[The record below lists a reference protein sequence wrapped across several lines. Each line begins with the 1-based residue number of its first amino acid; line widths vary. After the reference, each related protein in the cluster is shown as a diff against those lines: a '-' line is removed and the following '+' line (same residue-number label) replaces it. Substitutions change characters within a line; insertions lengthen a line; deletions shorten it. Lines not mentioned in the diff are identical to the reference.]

1 MQDCQLGP
9 ELNRPGKMSIGR
21 FQRYLIEIIPSSK
34 SLDFA
39 ALLYT
44 GLYFGNPS
52 ENLLLGNPSAI
63 TLAIMAVQFSS
74 SVLLSNFPSPH

>member
-39 ALLYT
+39 TLLYT
-44 GLYFGNPS
+44 GLYLPLYSVNSDFLLFLAGVSHAVHPS
-52 ENLLLGNPSAI
+52 SKP
-63 TLAIMAVQFSS
+63 
-74 SVLLSNFPSPH
+74 